1 MLSGKTQ
8 FKSKQTKRAKQTNKK
23 QAQYLKKKKKTNI
36 NHCFPHLFLQ
46 EAQRSGSVSS
56 SSVATCE
63 HGKNAGAALSSVT
76 VVAGI

>member
-8 FKSKQTKRAKQTNKK
+8 FKSKQTKRAKQTKK

-36 NHCFPHLFLQ
+36 THCFPHLFLQ

-63 HGKNAGAALSSVT
+63 HGKNAGAALSSAT